1 MNSGQVER
9 RLSAAP
15 SAPTA
20 EQNDI
25 MLAPAAAWPQLH
37 KQCFS
42 DDASSESSITECLQ
56 PGMQHVQRSD
66 MLRSQPHQ
74 GPFQKSQEHSAG
86 EASDITGAQLP
97 QLLSVTNSPTGAKAS
112 DTVTQRVSSRLRK
125 RQRDTSDSGEHS
137 ALMHASSRCLR
148 HPRERYF
155 LGTGVI
161 LRAVTQHAYPWHR
174 AGTDRAV
181 KWQQAAVA
189 GQQAAEASAE
199 AQRKVRRADRP
210 VIVQEIPQHTLQY
223 S

>member
-1 MNSGQVER
+1 VAQTRAARVNSGQVER

-15 SAPTA
+15 RAPTA
-20 EQNDI
+20 EQDGI
-25 MLAPAAAWPQLH
+25 MLAPAEAWPQLH

-56 PGMQHVQRSD
+56 PVMQHVQHSD

-137 ALMHASSRCLR
+137 ALMHACSCCLR
-148 HPRERYF
+148 LPGPKILSWNASHPS
-155 LGTGVI
+155 GC
-161 LRAVTQHAYPWHR
+161 YPACVPLAPCR
-174 AGTDRAV
+174 RRSSYQVAAGGRCRP
-181 KWQQAAVA
+181 A
-189 GQQAAEASAE
+189 GGGG
-199 AQRKVRRADRP
+199 VRRGAA
-210 VIVQEIPQHTLQY
+210 QGAQG
-223 S
+223 